1 LNAGEIK
8 VDKTKPITQLQIRL
22 HNGTVKKIQ
31 INTTAKVITIFDYV
45 MAIAPIDGTF
55 QLVAGFPPK
64 PIENVNKTI
73 EEADLLD
80 SAITQKIV

>member
-1 LNAGEIK
+1 
-8 VDKTKPITQLQIRL
+8 
-22 HNGTVKKIQ
+22 
-31 INTTAKVITIFDYV
+31 
-45 MAIAPIDGTF
+45 
-55 QLVAGFPPK
+55 LVAGFPPK